1 MLKFIKLIFNIVLYL
16 VTFPFPRSNK
26 IIIVGGWDGKRFAD
40 NSKGLFLYLN
50 QNKSVLNLKKI
61 FWYTN
66 DPEIR
71 KQIEQL
77 GYDVLFGINFKSI
90 FWHLRSA
97 VHFIDQNPHDILGF
111 LSVHAKRINL
121 WHGVP
126 LKNIGIDL
134 IDDYTSGNPFFQKWS
149 SGGLWIDQY
158 ILATSDFA
166 SDLLTHAM
174 DLPKSKSLIA
184 SYPRNIELYQNYPR
198 EINNND
204 VLHVYYLPTYRYGD
218 EINPILKE
226 DLKEINQKL
235 VDNNVIFHIKPHF
248 ASLSEWEI
256 IDNFSN
262 FIIIDAKE
270 DVYESLLTTD
280 LLVTDYSSVFFDFL
294 LTNKPVLFF
303 PYDLEKY
310 ENQERGFTMS
320 FEEHTPGDKVFNTS
334 DLINKILSIKND
346 YSKYINDNKR
356 QYTLINKKMNRYTD
370 SIDFTEILNFMK

>member
-1 MLKFIKLIFNIVLYL
+1 M
-16 VTFPFPRSNK
+16 
-26 IIIVGGWDGKRFAD
+26 
-40 NSKGLFLYLN
+40 
-50 QNKSVLNLKKI
+50 
-61 FWYTN
+61 
-66 DPEIR
+66 
-71 KQIEQL
+71 
-77 GYDVLFGINFKSI
+77 
-90 FWHLRSA
+90 
-97 VHFIDQNPHDILGF
+97 
-111 LSVHAKRINL
+111 
-121 WHGVP
+121 
-126 LKNIGIDL
+126 
-134 IDDYTSGNPFFQKWS
+134 
-149 SGGLWIDQY
+149 
-158 ILATSDFA
+158 
-166 SDLLTHAM
+166 
-174 DLPKSKSLIA
+174 
-184 SYPRNIELYQNYPR
+184 
-198 EINNND
+198 
-204 VLHVYYLPTYRYGD
+204 PTYRYGD

-310 ENQERGFTMS
+310 ENPERGFTMS

-356 QYTLINKKMNRYTD
+356 QYTLVNKKMNRYTD